1 MFSNSTFHFNS
12 IVFNA
17 ACLALAPVK
26 AAKAVKAVL
35 HLHLRTA
42 HLSRL
47 SAISRER
54 LRTIAPRHGA
64 RNLKENANAEVTMK
78 PLSRSF
84 DCNRAKSRRQV
95 QKGVRH
101 GARSLKDL
109 R

>member
-1 MFSNSTFHFNS
+1 MFSNSTFHFNL

-26 AAKAVKAVL
+26 AAKAVL

-42 HLSRL
+42 HFSRL